1 MKQRLISAGIGLVL
15 FLAIML
21 FYNTVVF
28 DIALCLIAC
37 VAVHELFMACRIT
50 QNMPLTI
57 VGLLISV
64 IPFAHNAV
72 LLLVDDT
79 MNGTAIWG
87 GLLLL
92 LVFMGV
98 VALFVVLV
106 KYHET
111 VTFEKITLVGV
122 VSVMIPFALMPLVM
136 FRNRYDSLQGVYYIL
151 LSFGCAWGADSGAYF
166 AGRFFGKHKLSPKIS
181 PNKTIEGVIGGVFSC
196 IIMLSVI
203 SLGCSMYS
211 QLVLGQPFSI
221 QWGAL
226 ILYAITGTFVGVL
239 GDLTASVIKRQTG
252 IKDFGSIMPGHGG
265 VLDRFDSVFLVVP
278 YLYVFLMFF
287 SI

>member
-1 MKQRLISAGIGLVL
+1 MKQRLISAGIGLIL

-21 FYNTVVF
+21 FYNTIVF
-28 DIALCLIAC
+28 DIALCFVAL
-37 VAVHELFMACRIT
+37 VAVHELFMACGIT
-50 QNMPLTI
+50 KNIPLTI

-72 LLLVDDT
+72 LLLVNDT
-79 MNGTAIWG
+79 THGKSIWG

-92 LVFMGV
+92 LIFAGV
-98 VALFVVLV
+98 VSLFLVLI

-111 VTFEKITLVGV
+111 LPFEKITLAGV

-136 FRNRYDSLQGVYYIL
+136 FRNRYDGLQGAYYIL

-166 AGRFFGKHKLSPKIS
+166 GGRFFGKHKLSPKIS
-181 PNKTIEGVIGGVFSC
+181 PNKTIEGVAGGIISC
-196 IIMLSVI
+196 IAILALV
-203 SLGCSMYS
+203 SLGCSIYS
-211 QLVLGQPFSI
+211 EYVLKLPFTI
-221 QWGAL
+221 HWGSV
-226 ILYAITGTFVGVL
+226 ILYAVTGTFVGVL

-278 YLYVFLMFF
+278 YLFVFMLFF
-287 SI
+287 PI